1 MFCTFCGSENPNN
14 ARYCVNCGHEINN
27 PLIRSSTSTDDE
39 KTRLCP
45 FCKKEISIE
54 ALKCKYC
61 GEWVNKEKKGRK
73 KILKLIKTAVITETI
88 SQIFKTIRGASAAKI
103 APTHLAL
110 MGLGTIAVTTLIVGA
125 ILVPTNSSLDNNTT
139 QIDTQQAQVN
149 NSPQS
154 NYISV
159 SKAKSIAN
167 QYLASQ
173 GSYLRAGA
181 TSLRGSVYYVEERET
196 RDEAQAPK
204 GTCLDML
211 WSMLKP
217 VRY

>member
-1 MFCTFCGSENPNN
+1 MTLN
-14 ARYCVNCGHEINN
+14 R
-27 PLIRSSTSTDDE
+27 
-39 KTRLCP
+39 
-45 FCKKEISIE
+45 
-54 ALKCKYC
+54 
-61 GEWVNKEKKGRK
+61 
-73 KILKLIKTAVITETI
+73 LKLI
-88 SQIFKTIRGASAAKI
+88 
-103 APTHLAL
+103 
-110 MGLGTIAVTTLIVGA
+110 IV
-125 ILVPTNSSLDNNTT
+125 LN
-139 QIDTQQAQVN
+139 Q
-149 NSPQS
+149 